1 MRYNTRRIKRI
12 NVLSP
17 QSNNPIQTTDLRE
30 HVIAMNR
37 TVIQK
42 RYDEALAGLA
52 ANTKPVPGYDAPVLF
67 EGGCYQGI
75 WLECAPLESLVYGKH
90 APEVARA
97 THDAFFQHQREDGY
111 LPCIVSGKGISTA
124 QIQMVVPIAA
134 TALETAELISDD
146 AFLARAYDAC
156 SRWDDWLARN
166 RNTRGTGLCEL
177 FCQFDSGHDG
187 SPRLAGLPEECPD
200 KDAAICPD
208 VGTLPYLAP
217 DLSATV
223 YGGRVALATM
233 ADRLGRSDE
242 AEMWREKAE
251 AIRLLIIKHCYCP
264 EDECFYDVD
273 AQGNFVRIRGDVLT
287 RVFSEHVVDQS
298 MFDRIYERHIKNP
311 DAFWTPYPLPSIA
324 ADDPA
329 FIKRLPINS
338 WGGASQALT
347 ALRTP
352 RWFYHYGKSEDHRHL
367 MTRWVEAIVACPD
380 FMQQIN
386 PWTGEFTQCKTRDYS
401 PAMCVLID
409 FVDRLGLNG

>member
-1 MRYNTRRIKRI
+1 MNTQAIR
-12 NVLSP
+12 
-17 QSNNPIQTTDLRE
+17 
-30 HVIAMNR
+30 
-37 TVIQK
+37 K

-52 ANTKPVPGYDAPVLF
+52 ANCKQVAGFEAPVLF

-75 WLECAPLESLVYGKH
+75 WLECAPLESVVYGKH

-97 THDAFFQHQREDGY
+97 THNAFFQKQREDGY
-111 LPCIVSGKGISTA
+111 LPCIVNAQGISTA

-134 TALETAELISDD
+134 TALETVDLTGDE
-146 AFLARAYDAC
+146 AFLTTAYEAC
-156 SRWDDWLARN
+156 SRWDDWLARH

-187 SPRLAGLPEECPD
+187 SPRLADLPHECPD
-200 KDAAICPD
+200 KDAAVCPD
-208 VGTLPYLAP
+208 AGKLPYLAP

-223 YGGRVALATM
+223 YGGRVALASM
-233 ADRLGRSDE
+233 ADRLGKAEE

-251 AIRLLIIKHCYCP
+251 SIRQLIMKHCFDP

-273 AQGNFVRIRGDVLT
+273 ADGDFVRIRGDVLT
-287 RVFSEHVVDQS
+287 RVFSEHVVDQDL
-298 MFDRIYERHIKNP
+298 FERIYARHIRNP

-324 ADDPA
+324 ANDPA
-329 FIKRLPINS
+329 FVKRLPVNS

-352 RWFYHYGKSEDHRHL
+352 RWFDHYGKSADHEHL
-367 MTRWVEAIVACPD
+367 MMRWVEAIVRSPH

-386 PWTGEFTQCKTRDYS
+386 PWTGEFTDCKTRDYS

-409 FVDRLGLNG
+409 FVDRLGLLARGAER